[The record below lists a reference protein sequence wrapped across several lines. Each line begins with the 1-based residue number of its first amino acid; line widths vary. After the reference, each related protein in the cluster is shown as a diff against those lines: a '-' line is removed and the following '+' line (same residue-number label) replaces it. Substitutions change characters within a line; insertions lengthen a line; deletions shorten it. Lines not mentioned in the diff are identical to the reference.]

1 MYHQSSSLLSSGV
14 ITNGKKHHH
23 NTFMTTTKRTNRHLA
38 ALDFLVNIP
47 MGKEQSIK
55 ESGYKNMNRIE
66 VLERKINHDDED
78 DANSNSFISNSNFPS
93 TALDELAA
101 SPGDTFGFKKLPGK
115 QCPTARVLQNVQY
128 TYDDQSAE
136 VKHWQESLLG
146 RRAPNINIPTSSSS
160 LYSLANNESIQQQSI
175 LSSRIFVC
183 RSRAYPVMVYSI
195 VKYDAGQEAKKKA
208 DAQKGLEVFTLP
220 QRDWRGL
227 SYKPL
232 FKPLSEDDSNN
243 QYFYERGYMYDP
255 DSLDDPEMRFGTN
268 YYNLS
273 SAQVKG
279 PILIS
284 IILYSNEKQLKEN
297 LNEMFR
303 EKHPQLPPS
312 LTLSKIRSIK
322 KAALMGAYDLDIEIS
337 TTAYAVIYFESL
349 CLKGLVTKFNR
360 RLTMCVCLLLAT
372 KFLENYSAAH
382 RERLTRLL
390 NFFDRVWEISRKE
403 VFAAEFA
410 AYVHLGFLLHIPHQ
424 HVHEV
429 YTRLLKYVHK
439 SSREYLR
446 DDMETMYTQM
456 MVQFGQEN
464 QSLEQRELDQQMDEE
479 EEEEDVIDDVVP
491 DEVSPDYEVSQSDGI
506 IESPEYLVSEPNPE
520 IVNDSSIS

>member
-1 MYHQSSSLLSSGV
+1 MYHTSG
-14 ITNGKKHHH
+14 NSGKKHHH
-23 NTFMTTTKRTNRHLA
+23 NSFMTTTSLGVTKRTNRHLA
-38 ALDFLVNIP
+38 ALDFLVSIP

-55 ESGYKNMNRIE
+55 EAGYRNMNRIE
-66 VLERKINHDDED
+66 VLERKINQED
-78 DANSNSFISNSNFPS
+78 REDQDPDSFQSNVQNYHGSGI
-93 TALDELAA
+93 ALDELAA

-115 QCPTARVLQNVQY
+115 QCPTARVLQTVRY
-128 TYDDQSAE
+128 AYDDQSAE
-136 VKHWQESLLG
+136 VKHWQETLLG
-146 RRAPNINIPTSSSS
+146 RRPPNIPTSLSDGVIGDS
-160 LYSLANNESIQQQSI
+160 AQQSL
-175 LSSRIFVC
+175 LSSRMFVC
-183 RSRAYPVMVYSI
+183 RSRAYPVMVCSI

-232 FKPLSEDDSNN
+232 FKPLGEDDSNN

-255 DSLDDPEMRFGTN
+255 DSLDDPELRFGKN

-297 LNEMFR
+297 LNETFR

-322 KAALMGAYDLDIEIS
+322 KAALNGAIDLDIEIS
-337 TTAYAVIYFESL
+337 TVSYAVIYFERL

-360 RLTMCVCLLLAT
+360 KLSMSVCLLLAT
-372 KFLENYSAAH
+372 KFLENFTASH
-382 RERLTRLL
+382 RERLARLL
-390 NFFDRVWEISRKE
+390 NFFDREWEISRKE
-403 VFAAEFA
+403 IFGAEFA
-410 AYVHLGFLLHIPHQ
+410 AYVHLGFSLHLPHQ

-429 YTRLLKYVHK
+429 YTRLLKLVHK
-439 SSREYLR
+439 TSREYLKE
-446 DDMETMYTQM
+446 DMESMYAQM
-456 MVQFGQEN
+456 MVEFGQKYE
-464 QSLEQRELDQQMDEE
+464 ELDQQLELDRQM
-479 EEEEDVIDDVVP
+479 EEEEDAMDDP
-491 DEVSPDYEVSQSDGI
+491 AMEDEVSPEGDVV
-506 IESPEYLVSEPNPE
+506 ESPDYDDNDESLIPE
-520 IVNDSSIS
+520 NDIALY